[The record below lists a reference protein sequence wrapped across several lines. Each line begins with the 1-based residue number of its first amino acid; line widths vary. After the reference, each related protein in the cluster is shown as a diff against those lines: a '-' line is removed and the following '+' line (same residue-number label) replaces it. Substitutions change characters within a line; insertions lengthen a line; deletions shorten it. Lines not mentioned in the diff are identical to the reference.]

1 MSSIGPKFI
10 LEDRFIFHP
19 TSNSLVDKEVED
31 DIVRLGSNESR
42 ILLMLSQHPNEV
54 ISRNELHDFVWR
66 EQGFEVDDSSL
77 TQAISTLRKNL
88 HDSTKSPR
96 FVKTVPKRGYQ
107 LICTVAIL
115 SEHSDDQLEL
125 TASAAHD
132 EVYSDELDDASSVIE
147 LNSHHEGESAV
158 DEDQESDS
166 ASLSEHHDAQEHEN
180 NSVNNAKRLSV
191 FTKIALV
198 IAILAPIFA
207 LVLVSPT
214 KAKFRHITT
223 INGIIIN
230 APVNQPELTS
240 WLPSIKHCVDTY
252 SKNHS
257 GEYHPTEV
265 IATGGNDNI
274 LVLNY
279 IHQPKYSSQNFT
291 VKILADQHDLSQ
303 ICQ

>member
-19 TSNSLVDKEVED
+19 TSNSLVDKEAED
-31 DIVRLGSNESR
+31 EMVRLGSNESR

-107 LICTVAIL
+107 LICNVAIL
-115 SEHSDDQLEL
+115 SEHTDDQLEL
-125 TASAAHD
+125 TDSLAHESADTDALYD
-132 EVYSDELDDASSVIE
+132 TTSVVSLDAP
-147 LNSHHEGESAV
+147 HEGESV
-158 DEDQESDS
+158 VEDYLDSDHEFVS
-166 ASLSEHHDAQEHEN
+166 SHHHEHSSDKNDN
-180 NSVNNAKRLSV
+180 NKPVSPLA
-191 FTKIALV
+191 KIALV
-198 IAILAPIFA
+198 IAILVPIFA
-207 LVLVSPT
+207 LILVSPT
-214 KAKFRHITT
+214 KAKLRHITD
-223 INGIIIN
+223 IDGIKVN
-230 APVNQPELTS
+230 APINQPELSS
-240 WLPSIKHCVDTY
+240 WLPSIRHCVDTY

-257 GEYHPTEV
+257 GEYQPIEV

-279 IHQPKYSSQNFT
+279 IHQPKHSSQNFT